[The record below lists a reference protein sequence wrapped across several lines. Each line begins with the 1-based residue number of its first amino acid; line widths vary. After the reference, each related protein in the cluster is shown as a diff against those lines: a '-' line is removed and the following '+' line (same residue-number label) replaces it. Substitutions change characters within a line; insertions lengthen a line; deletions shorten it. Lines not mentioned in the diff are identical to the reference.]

1 MSMDAQLTI
10 RRILAEYVGVPAE
23 NFEMDKSL
31 ELDYDLDSTELTEIA
46 KRVESEFGLSI
57 DKSTRR
63 SWESG
68 ADIAMFVGSPVAA
81 GSVMR

>member
-1 MSMDAQLTI
+1 MSIHAQLRI

-23 NFEMDKSL
+23 KFEMEKSL

-57 DKSTRR
+57 DKSTQRT
-63 SWESG
+63 WERG
-68 ADIAMFVGSPVAA
+68 ADIAMFVGSPAA
-81 GSVMR
+81 DGSV

>member
-1 MSMDAQLTI
+1 MSIHAQLKI
-10 RRILAEYVGVPAE
+10 RQILAEYVGVPAE
-23 NFEMDKSL
+23 NFEMERSL

-46 KRVESEFGLSI
+46 KRVETEFGLSI

-68 ADIAMFVGSPVAA
+68 ADIARFVGSPVADR
-81 GSVMR
+81 SV